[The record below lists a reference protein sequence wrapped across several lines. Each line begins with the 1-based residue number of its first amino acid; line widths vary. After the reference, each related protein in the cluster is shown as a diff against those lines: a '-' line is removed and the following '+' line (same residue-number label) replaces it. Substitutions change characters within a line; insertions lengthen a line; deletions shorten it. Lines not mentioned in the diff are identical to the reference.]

1 MTGWVYIGIISV
13 GLIGWAFVLED
24 RIDYEHRLATWWVDG
39 ARDLGAA
46 AGPVSF
52 IRSTL
57 LLAIYC
63 VVAWLGDLLAT
74 GLGHPLWALLLSGPA
89 MLAYAPVVLAMAPI
103 DFTAH
108 TTWRSHLAAAGA
120 DPGQLRAIAWGAGPP
135 ALAGFGAVLF
145 TLFTTRPAL
154 RRRR

>member
-39 ARDLGAA
+39 ARGLGAA

-89 MLAYAPVVLAMAPI
+89 MLAYAPVVLAMAPT
-103 DFTAH
+103 DSTAY

-120 DPGQLRAIAWGAGPP
+120 DPGQQRAIAWGAGPP

-145 TLFTTRPAL
+145 TLFTTFGV
-154 RRRR
+154 

>member
-1 MTGWVYIGIISV
+1 MTGWVYVGIISV
-13 GLIGWAFVLED
+13 GLIGWTFVLED
-24 RIDYEHRLATWWVDG
+24 RIDYEHRLATWWLDG
-39 ARDLGAA
+39 ARGLGVAT
-46 AGPVSF
+46 GPVSF

-89 MLAYAPVVLAMAPI
+89 MLAYAPVVLAMAPLGG
-103 DFTAH
+103 TAYR
-108 TTWRSHLAAAGA
+108 TWRSHLAAAGA
-120 DPGQLRAIAWGAGPP
+120 DPGQQRAIAWGAGPP

-145 TLFTTRPAL
+145 TLFTTFGV
-154 RRRR
+154 

>member
-1 MTGWVYIGIISV
+1 MTGGVYVGIV
-13 GLIGWAFVLED
+13 AVALLGWAFLLED
-24 RIDYEHRLATWWVDG
+24 RLDSEHRLARWWVDG
-39 ARDLGAA
+39 ARGLGAA
-46 AGPVSF
+46 TGPLSF

-89 MLAYAPVVLAMAPI
+89 MLAYAPVVLAMAP
-103 DFTAH
+103 FNGTAY

-120 DPGQLRAIAWGAGPP
+120 DPGQQRAIAWWAGPP

-145 TLFTTRPAL
+145 TLTTVFGV
-154 RRRR
+154 